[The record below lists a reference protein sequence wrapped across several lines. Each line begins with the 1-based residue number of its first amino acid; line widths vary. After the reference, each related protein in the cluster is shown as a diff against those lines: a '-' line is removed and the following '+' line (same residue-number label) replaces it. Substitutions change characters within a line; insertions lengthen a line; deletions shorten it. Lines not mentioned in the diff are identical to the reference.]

1 MTCIFSKVMIGLIN
15 AEVKL
20 VDMGLP
26 VRPLS
31 LDGKTFSDI
40 GRTLDISLYEDLVKT
55 LPAGTERA
63 ALGVTWK
70 GDPAVFIFDK
80 NGEVR
85 VQGETV
91 IFMQPEGDDSIDTY
105 IERVV
110 KMNELLAFDGQP
122 CLGCQDP
129 DGVSREIRP
138 SDLHGL
144 KKHRHEKTC
153 CNNRRTAGHGREV
166 RRREHRSRR
175 GRQGVH
181 RFAKAG
187 R

>member
-110 KMNELLAFDGQP
+110 KMNELLALSAEFAPSGWVMHST
-122 CLGCQDP
+122 
-129 DGVSREIRP
+129 VS
-138 SDLHGL
+138 HVWVA
-144 KKHRHEKTC
+144 KT
-153 CNNRRTAGHGREV
+153 RTAYPVKFGHQIFTV
-166 RRREHRSRR
+166 
-175 GRQGVH
+175 
-181 RFAKAG
+181 
-187 R
+187 